1 MKLKETKWET
11 KGNQDRTPLSEELKL
26 PPDLL
31 TNGDRIC
38 RGAEAAVAVA
48 VAVAESAN
56 GDQLP

>member
-1 MKLKETKWET
+1 MKRKLNETKWET

-48 VAVAESAN
+48 ESAN